1 MNVEDVRCCLC
12 PVIHG
17 ALKETTCRRWAH
29 MTCLLLIPGVRMD
42 DLINKTRIDISE
54 ASLGFIHFY
63 LVWFFFAAYKFL

>member
-1 MNVEDVRCCLC
+1 
-12 PVIHG
+12 
-17 ALKETTCRRWAH
+17 
-29 MTCLLLIPGVRMD
+29 MD